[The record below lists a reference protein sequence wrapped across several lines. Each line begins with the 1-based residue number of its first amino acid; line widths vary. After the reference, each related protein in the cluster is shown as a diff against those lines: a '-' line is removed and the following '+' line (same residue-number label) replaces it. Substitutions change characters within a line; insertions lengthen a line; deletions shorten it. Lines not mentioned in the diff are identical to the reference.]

1 MTDRRDD
8 EVLPVMEE
16 HLEISK
22 TMRVTGRVRVETR
35 TETVESL
42 VPVDLTSTHVDV
54 QRVPVDRRID
64 SIPDIVTEGD
74 LTIVPVVEERIVVT
88 RELYLKEELH
98 IRRTERVE
106 TTEIPVSTR
115 RQTAHV
121 ARLSPDDDVQTDGTI
136 MKPKDAQNDL

>member
-1 MTDRRDD
+1 MTDRRD
-8 EVLPVMEE
+8 EAVLPVMEE
-16 HLEISK
+16 QLEISK

-35 TETVESL
+35 TETVDSL

-54 QRVPVDRRID
+54 ERVPVDRRID
-64 SIPDIVTEGD
+64 RIPDIVTEGD

-121 ARLSPDDDVQTDGTI
+121 ARLPPDDVQTDDSI
-136 MKPKDAQNDL
+136 MKAKDAQNDL